1 MLRTATLLAVLALAL
16 ALASAP
22 ADAARPR
29 QLQVVAHDTITIE
42 TPSGDMLWRLTALR
56 APAGQMLLM
65 DQSASTPAR
74 VTPLGLTFPTGSTW
88 GSFAADDDGTLYI
101 ALCTPSGGEVVSAD
115 SFVLQGPLAV
125 EHLGSIS
132 MEGLDPASARLGII
146 AIMIGVVAEPQPAL
160 FAIDIGT
167 SEAVVLGWNG
177 DAFVPVR
184 FDPTRGVYVEEI
196 NGG

>member
-1 MLRTATLLAVLALAL
+1 MLRTATLLVVFAL

-29 QLQVVAHDTITIE
+29 PLQVVDHDEITIE
-42 TPSGDMLWRLTALR
+42 TKTGDMLFQLTTLR

-74 VTPLGLTFPTGSTW
+74 VTPLGLTFPPDSTW
-88 GSFAADDDGTLYI
+88 GSLAADDDGTLYI

-132 MEGLDPASARLGII
+132 MEGLAPRPRGLGSA
-146 AIMIGVVAEPQPAL
+146 P
-160 FAIDIGT
+160 
-167 SEAVVLGWNG
+167 SW
-177 DAFVPVR
+177 
-184 FDPTRGVYVEEI
+184 
-196 NGG
+196 

>member
-1 MLRTATLLAVLALAL
+1 MLRTATLLVVFAL

-29 QLQVVAHDTITIE
+29 HLQVVDHDEITIE
-42 TPSGDMLWRLTALR
+42 TKTGDMLFRLTTLR

-88 GSFAADDDGTLYI
+88 GSFAADHDGTRYVALSTTSTGSTWGSSAADDDGTLYV
-101 ALCTPSGGEVVSAD
+101 ALCTPSGGEVISAD
-115 SFVLQGPLAV
+115 SFVVQGPLAV

-146 AIMIGVVAEPQPAL
+146 AIMIAVVAEPQPAL

-167 SEAVVLGWNG
+167 SEAVVLGWN
-177 DAFVPVR
+177 
-184 FDPTRGVYVEEI
+184 
-196 NGG
+196 